1 MKKYKLHV
9 NILFLGL
16 IILVLYACPS
26 STKQVGGRNT
36 SSPNNAPDQALIDSI
51 KNSKGGI
58 KSGKVDTTSKLNDHH

>member
-1 MKKYKLHV
+1 MKKFKLHV

-16 IILVLYACPS
+16 IILTLYACPS

-36 SSPNNAPDQALIDSI
+36 SSPNSAPDKILIDSI

-58 KSGKVDTTSKLNDHH
+58 KSGKTDTTSKSNKHH